1 METTSE
7 ILQRIHKIN
16 ANNGIND
23 RGFKDGGDSISVHKI
38 LGTLFAPF
46 DADAIS
52 QRLYSKYHND
62 QNSTYYGK
70 TAEDIKDMWKQ
81 SGARSIGI
89 GQRVGDTISYFFS
102 LLKDTTTPIDEQ
114 RRILDKAIRR
124 IDVNEFNEAW
134 MPEWKGYYR
143 GCMNSFFEYLRSLNG
158 TDWELIGTEVPMYDP
173 INNILGR
180 ADCILRQ
187 GEHLVLIE
195 WKTDQ
200 EISTM
205 NKFQKMLGP
214 MRGYQDTKLNKYTM
228 QVYLY
233 IWMMQNVYQIDSPI
247 EAIIV
252 KLNATPEGDT
262 IEEPTIFE
270 PNIPYESED
279 MDDVIEYAITQI
291 SSEN

>member
-1 METTSE
+1 MDKTSKIRE
-7 ILQRIHKIN
+7 RINAIN

-23 RGFKDGGDSISVHKI
+23 RGFKDGGDSISVHKV

-52 QRLYSKYHND
+52 QRLYEKYHND
-62 QNSTYYGK
+62 PNSNYCGK

-89 GQRVGDTISYFFS
+89 GQRVGDTINYFFS
-102 LLKDTTTPIDEQ
+102 LLKSPTTSLDEQ

-143 GCMNSFFEYLRSLNG
+143 GCMNSFFEYLRSLDG
-158 TDWELIGTEVPMYDP
+158 TDWELLGTEIPLYDP
-173 INNILGR
+173 VNKILGR
-180 ADCILRQ
+180 ADGILRQ
-187 GEHLVLIE
+187 GERLVLID

-200 EISTM
+200 EINTM
-205 NKFQKMLGP
+205 NRFQKMLGP
-214 MRGYQDTKLNKYTM
+214 MCGYQDTKLNKYTM

-233 IWMMQNVYQIDSPI
+233 MWMMQSVYQIDTPI

-252 KLNATPEGDT
+252 KFNATPEGDT

-270 PNIPYESED
+270 PNIPYERED
-279 MDDVIEYAITQI
+279 MDDVIEYAISQI
-291 SSEN
+291 ASEY